1 VAPGSVDG
9 DQRGADDDSANR
21 LGTNNNLTIMTG
33 RIVLPG
39 IELPA
44 SDRAP
49 LIMRPFGQELI
60 LCKRYLEK
68 QRYHILW
75 AAYTT
80 GAYSGN
86 RLIFS
91 VEKRATPTV
100 TLSNVSRSS
109 ANTAT
114 STQVTTTG
122 LTVYST
128 STGTAALCE
137 VIGDATADARL

>member
-1 VAPGSVDG
+1 
-9 DQRGADDDSANR
+9 
-21 LGTNNNLTIMTG
+21 LF
-33 RIVLPG
+33 LPVC
-39 IELPA
+39 A
-44 SDRAP
+44 S
-49 LIMRPFGQELI
+49 
-60 LCKRYLEK
+60 
-68 QRYHILW
+68 H
-75 AAYTT
+75 TT

-91 VEKRATPTV
+91 AEKRATPTI

-109 ANTAT
+109 ANTET
-114 STQVTTTG
+114 STQITTTG